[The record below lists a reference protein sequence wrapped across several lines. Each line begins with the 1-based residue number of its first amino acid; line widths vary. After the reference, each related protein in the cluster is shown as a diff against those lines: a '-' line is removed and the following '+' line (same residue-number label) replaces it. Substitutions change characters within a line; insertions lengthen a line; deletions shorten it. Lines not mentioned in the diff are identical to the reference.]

1 MCFYLAM
8 QPHQVH
14 SRQERTSMWTDL
26 NETGTSAYDYM
37 YLIIERLPQCLALA
51 YSPL

>member
-8 QPHQVH
+8 LPRQVH

-26 NETGTSAYDYM
+26 DEAGTSAYDYT
-37 YLIIERLPQCLALA
+37 YLIIERLPGN
-51 YSPL
+51 